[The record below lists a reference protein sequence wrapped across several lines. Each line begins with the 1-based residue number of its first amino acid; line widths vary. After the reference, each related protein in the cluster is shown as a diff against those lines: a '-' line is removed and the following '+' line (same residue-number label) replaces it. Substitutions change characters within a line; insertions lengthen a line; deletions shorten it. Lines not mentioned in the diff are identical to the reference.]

1 MIDYSKVFNTTVSEM
16 KPSGIRRFF
25 DIAATMEGVIS
36 LGVGE
41 PDFQTPW
48 HIRKAGIASLE
59 RGKTKYTSNSG
70 LMPLREEIS
79 RYVDRKYGV
88 KYNPENEILISVGGS
103 ESIDNVIR
111 AITNAGDEIIIPQPS
126 YVCYEPMTA
135 LAGGKPV
142 IIETRAEDDFKL
154 TAEALKAAITPK
166 TKALILPYP
175 CNPTGAIMEKEDLEK
190 IAEVLKDTNI
200 IVISDEIYAELTFGK
215 RHVSFA
221 SIEGMWDRTVTIN
234 GFSKTFSM
242 TGWRLGY
249 ACGPKEIIKNVTKIH
264 QYAIM
269 CAPTTAQYA
278 AIEALKNGDEAVENM
293 KQEYDRRRKL
303 MVSSFNEIGMTCR
316 EPKGAFYTFPSIK
329 VSGMSSDEFCE
340 KLLME
345 EKVALVPGTAFGKGG
360 EGFIRASYCY
370 STEHIIEAIERTEKF
385 LKKLGR

>member
-1 MIDYSKVFNTTVSEM
+1 MIDYSKVFNTAVREM

-79 RYVDRKYGV
+79 RYVERKYGV

-103 ESIDNVIR
+103 EAIDGVIR
-111 AITNAGDEIIIPQPS
+111 AITEVGDEIIIPEPS

-154 TAEALKAAITPK
+154 TAEALKAAISPK

-249 ACGPKEIIKNVTKIH
+249 ACGPREIIKNVTKIH

-269 CAPTTAQYA
+269 CAPTTAQHA

-329 VSGMSSDEFCE
+329 ISGMSSDEFCE

-385 LKKLGR
+385 LKKLGK

>member
-1 MIDYSKVFNTTVSEM
+1 MIDYSKVFNTAVSEM

-70 LMPLREEIS
+70 LIALREEIS
-79 RYVDRKYGV
+79 RYVERKYGM
-88 KYNPENEILISVGGS
+88 KYNPEDEILISVGGS
-103 ESIDNVIR
+103 EAIDGVIC
-111 AITNAGDEIIIPQPS
+111 AITEAGDEIIIPQPS

-135 LAGGKPV
+135 LAGGTPV

-175 CNPTGAIMEKEDLEK
+175 CNPTSAIMEKEDLEK

-215 RHVSFA
+215 SHVSFA
-221 SIEGMWDRTVTIN
+221 SIDGMWDRTVTIN

-293 KQEYDRRRKL
+293 KKEYDRRRKL

-329 VSGMSSDEFCE
+329 ISGMSSDEFCE

-385 LKKLGR
+385 LKKLGK

>member
-1 MIDYSKVFNTTVSEM
+1 MIDYSKVLNTTVTEM

-48 HIRKAGIASLE
+48 HIRKAGITSLE

-79 RYVDRKYGV
+79 RYVERKYGV

-103 ESIDNVIR
+103 EAIDGVIR
-111 AITNAGDEIIIPQPS
+111 AITEVGDEIIIPQPS

-249 ACGPKEIIKNVTKIH
+249 ACGPREIIKNVTKIH

-269 CAPTTAQYA
+269 CAPTTAQHA

-329 VSGMSSDEFCE
+329 ISGMSSDEFCE

-385 LKKLGR
+385 LKKLGK

>member
-1 MIDYSKVFNTTVSEM
+1 MIDYSKVFNTAVREM

-79 RYVDRKYGV
+79 RYVERKYGV

-103 ESIDNVIR
+103 EAIDGVIR
-111 AITNAGDEIIIPQPS
+111 AITEVGDEIIIPQPS

-249 ACGPKEIIKNVTKIH
+249 ACGPREIIKNVTKIH

-385 LKKLGR
+385 LKKLGK

>member
-79 RYVDRKYGV
+79 RYVERKYGV

-103 ESIDNVIR
+103 EAIDGVIR
-111 AITNAGDEIIIPQPS
+111 AITEVGDEIIIPQPS

-249 ACGPKEIIKNVTKIH
+249 ACGPREIIKNVTKIH

-329 VSGMSSDEFCE
+329 ISGMSSDEFCE

-385 LKKLGR
+385 LKKLGK

>member
-1 MIDYSKVFNTTVSEM
+1 MIDYSKVFNTAVSEM

-79 RYVDRKYGV
+79 RYVERKYGV

-103 ESIDNVIR
+103 EAIDGVIR
-111 AITNAGDEIIIPQPS
+111 AITEVGDEIIIPEPS

-249 ACGPKEIIKNVTKIH
+249 ACGPREIIKNVTKIH

-269 CAPTTAQYA
+269 CAPTTAQHA

-329 VSGMSSDEFCE
+329 ISGMSSDEFCE
-340 KLLME
+340 KLLIE

-385 LKKLGR
+385 LKKLGK

>member
-70 LMPLREEIS
+70 LIALREEIS
-79 RYVDRKYGV
+79 RYVERKYGV

-154 TAEALKAAITPK
+154 TPEALKAAITPK

-175 CNPTGAIMEKEDLEK
+175 CNPTGAIMEKEDLET

-329 VSGMSSDEFCE
+329 ISGMSSDEFCE